1 MNDQEVEDNDDEDAA
16 DLLVPPPEE
25 GFGVR
30 RPLRETNW
38 LYRSDSLRPNHVFEA
53 VTFFGVAEHLLS
65 LSQAFFIYGA
75 SIATYSRRLFANGLR
90 AALSTSARTLAF
102 VSFTV
107 ASWLLSTSRVTWL
120 PCQRGRFLFDWVDW
134 NSEWY
139 YNGMEGSPGFQR
151 GSYLRAA
158 SRGGD

>member
-1 MNDQEVEDNDDEDAA
+1 MREANLSISKQSKNKEVTVYRHHERTEDAA

-38 LYRSDSLRPNHVFEA
+38 LYCSDSLRPHHVFEA

-65 LSQAFFIYGA
+65 LYTFFIYGA
-75 SIATYSRRLFANGLR
+75 SIATYSQRLFVNGLR
-90 AALSTSARTLAF
+90 ALSTSARTLAF

-107 ASWLLSTSRVTWL
+107 ASWLLTESTTSPKFSRE
-120 PCQRGRFLFDWVDW
+120 R
-134 NSEWY
+134 SK
-139 YNGMEGSPGFQR
+139 NGTR
-151 GSYLRAA
+151 H
-158 SRGGD
+158 